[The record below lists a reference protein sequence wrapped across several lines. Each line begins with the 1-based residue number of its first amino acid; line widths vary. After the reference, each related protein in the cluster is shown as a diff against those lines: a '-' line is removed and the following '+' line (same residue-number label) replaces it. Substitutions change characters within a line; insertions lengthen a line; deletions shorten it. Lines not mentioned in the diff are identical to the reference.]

1 MAIDYEAQR
10 KAFLDLAEQA
20 KLRPSEVSVYLALL
34 GIWKKMMWA
43 KEFPIS
49 NWELYKLVHLTQ
61 TTIIRAR
68 RDLERKGSSAWI
80 RMGSERD

>member
-1 MAIDYEAQR
+1 
-10 KAFLDLAEQA
+10 
-20 KLRPSEVSVYLALL
+20 
-34 GIWKKMMWA
+34 MMWA

-68 RDLERKGSSAWI
+68 RDLERKGFF
-80 RMGSERD
+80 RMDPYGLGKGLTKGTVYRMFRLYAPSMA